1 MVSNKIVYEKV
12 VEFRKRLPEF
22 YEALSLGGFR
32 DPSQV
37 LEAVKEAGV
46 LYEDIISIPHAELEK
61 EATQEVEQRY
71 RYVDEFMDVFD
82 GKKKPVKGGIDE
94 LLG

>member
-22 YEALSLGGFR
+22 YEAISLGGFR
-32 DPSQV
+32 NPGQV

-46 LYEDIISIPHAELEK
+46 LYEDIKTVPSDELEQDTSK
-61 EATQEVEQRY
+61 KNEQRY
-71 RYVDEFMDVFD
+71 KYVDAFMDNFD
-82 GKKKPVKGGIDE
+82 GKKKPVKDGIDS